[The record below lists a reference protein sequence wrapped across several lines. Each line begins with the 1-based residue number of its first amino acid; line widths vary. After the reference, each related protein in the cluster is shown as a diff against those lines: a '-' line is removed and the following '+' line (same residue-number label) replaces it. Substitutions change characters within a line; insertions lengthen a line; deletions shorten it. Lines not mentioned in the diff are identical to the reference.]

1 MTATSFG
8 LDQVNVSFLEKTDSS
23 PLVISPRWD
32 DSAEFVTK
40 WLMLNRA
47 WVNAKMLEYGA
58 VYIRGFAIQNP
69 PEFEKAVNA
78 LQPDLCDEYRG
89 TSPRSLKE
97 GCKYAFSAADVPVN
111 YPIAQHLEMSFLKA
125 PPRQLYFGCMK
136 ASSKPGGETALC
148 DFRKV
153 YRDISPA
160 LREKLATKKIKYSR
174 KHKKIGERFTY
185 DVGAMLCWPQL
196 FGTSDPK
203 EVERIVKHE
212 GATPVQWVGE
222 NEDCFL
228 QEWIDEPFQFHPV
241 TGEPVW
247 FNHSQVCCCVLSS
260 LGAGGLLCCTCSQAS
275 TFIPSPNRSFT
286 GQHSPWSCGTVSNA

>member
-1 MTATSFG
+1 MCVSQKSTTASSSTLTATSFG
-8 LDQVNVSFLEKTDSS
+8 LDQVNVSFLEKNDRS

-32 DSAEFVTK
+32 DSVEFVTK
-40 WLMLNRA
+40 WLQLNRD
-47 WVNAKMLEYGA
+47 WVNTKMLQCGA

-69 PEFEKAVNA
+69 PEFEQAVNA

-111 YPIAQHLEMSFLKA
+111 YPIAQHLEMSFLNA

-153 YRDISPA
+153 YQDISPE
-160 LREKLATKKIKYSR
+160 LREKLAIKKIKYSR
-174 KHKKIGERFTY
+174 KHNKVGERFTY
-185 DVGAMLCWPQL
+185 DVGAMLSWPQL
-196 FGTSDPK
+196 FGTSDQK
-203 EVERIVKHE
+203 EVERIVKDE
-212 GATPVQWVGE
+212 GAAPVRWVGE
-222 NEDCFL
+222 NKNCFL
-228 QEWIDEPFQFHPV
+228 QEWIDEPFQYHCV

-247 FNHSQVCCCVLSS
+247 FNHAQVRVVVCIVSLGFVDCCVSI
-260 LGAGGLLCCTCSQAS
+260 ACSHH
-275 TFIPSPNRSFT
+275 P
-286 GQHSPWSCGTVSNA
+286 